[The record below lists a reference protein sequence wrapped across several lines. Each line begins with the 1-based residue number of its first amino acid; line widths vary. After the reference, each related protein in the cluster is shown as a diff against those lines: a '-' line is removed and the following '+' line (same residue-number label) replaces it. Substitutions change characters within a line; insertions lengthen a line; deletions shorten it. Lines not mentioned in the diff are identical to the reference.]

1 MDSPVPKKHKRKLLL
16 RKLALVSLII
26 ILPLGTILLL
36 KGILSPNISLS
47 HLTTAKVELGNLQIT
62 VAGSGV
68 VIPNYEE
75 MITAPFRSKVL
86 KITQRPGALVNTGDT
101 LLILDNKMAVNDLN
115 RLQNELELKGLQKKK
130 LKNKIREMEED
141 FEISQQIREIRI
153 ENLKSTYEAEV
164 YLGKL
169 GGSTPEVVK
178 KAKTEWDIGLLELQ
192 QSINN
197 NTNQINSSRAEVSEM
212 EAQMKIQRNAIIAA
226 ENMVDQAYVK
236 APFSGNL
243 SSLINQPGAM
253 ISEGQEIARIA
264 DFSRYRIKGTVSN
277 AWVGKIRAGQTVLIR
292 DKDKMLTGI
301 LENIMPSVNQGLLE
315 CMIRLDDVDIS
326 DIRQNQ
332 QLEIRVVVSFKDKVL
347 RLPNGPYYKNQ
358 GSKYLYVVHGR
369 KAIRTKI
376 VLGEANFDFVEIIS
390 GAELGDQ
397 IILTDLSEKYDREEL
412 KIK

>member
-1 MDSPVPKKHKRKLLL
+1 MF

-47 HLTTAKVELGNLQIT
+47 RLTTAKVELGNLQIT

>member
-1 MDSPVPKKHKRKLLL
+1 MDSPVPKKHKRKLLF